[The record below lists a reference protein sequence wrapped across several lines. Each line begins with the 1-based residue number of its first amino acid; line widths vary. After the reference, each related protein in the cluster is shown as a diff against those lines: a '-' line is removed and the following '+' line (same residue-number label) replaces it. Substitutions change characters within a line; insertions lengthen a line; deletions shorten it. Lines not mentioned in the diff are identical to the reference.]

1 MSSCSNGPD
10 YYTSIVPVGAVYTCS
25 ELDDEYEHSHAI
37 GSFSLSAQTDFYFD
51 AYTDVTYPTYPL
63 LHIDVCERTIYLES
77 AWTQEVCSEERGG
90 GSSSEYSGGG
100 TLGAVPVYGQNEESS
115 GGIAE
120 SDISNGYQSSSSCD
134 VCGGAIDT
142 SCACGTGSGQS
153 PGETEPEPEC
163 DDDSDC
169 DPLQRCVNGECVPLE
184 CVFDADC
191 PAGQECFNGECV
203 DL

>member
-1 MSSCSNGPD
+1 M
-10 YYTSIVPVGAVYTCS
+10 GA
-25 ELDDEYEHSHAI
+25 I
-37 GSFSLSAQTDFYFD
+37 
-51 AYTDVTYPTYPL
+51 
-63 LHIDVCERTIYLES
+63 
-77 AWTQEVCSEERGG
+77 
-90 GSSSEYSGGG
+90 
-100 TLGAVPVYGQNEESS
+100 PVYGQDEESS
-115 GGIAE
+115 GGITE
-120 SDISNGYQSSSSCD
+120 SDITNGHQSAPCD

-142 SCACGTGSGQS
+142 SCACGTGGGQS

-169 DPLQRCVNGECVPLE
+169 DVLQRCVNGECVALE

>member
-1 MSSCSNGPD
+1 MH
-10 YYTSIVPVGAVYTCS
+10 AV
-25 ELDDEYEHSHAI
+25 
-37 GSFSLSAQTDFYFD
+37 GSFKLTAATDFTFD

-77 AWTQEVCSEERGG
+77 AWTEEVCSEERS

-100 TLGAVPVYGQNEESS
+100 TMGAIPVYGQDEESS
-115 GGIAE
+115 GGITE
-120 SDISNGYQSSSSCD
+120 SDKTGGYKSSPCD

-142 SCACGTGSGQS
+142 SCACGDAYST
-153 PGETEPEPEC
+153 PEPEC

-169 DPLQRCVNGECVPLE
+169 DVLQRCVDGECVALE